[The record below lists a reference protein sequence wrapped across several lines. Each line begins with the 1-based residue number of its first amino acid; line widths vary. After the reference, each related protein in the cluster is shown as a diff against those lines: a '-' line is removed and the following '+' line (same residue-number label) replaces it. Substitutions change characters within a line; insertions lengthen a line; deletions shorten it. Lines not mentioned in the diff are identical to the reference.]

1 MPSVQ
6 TFQPSKTTE
15 LHFLVAAFCI
25 HLFSPWMD
33 PTELQ
38 FSNLVCTL
46 LDSLYSTHCSH
57 QHKISFASV
66 CRWGRNCPK
75 QAGRGLSIFSSGA
88 FFIAAFLSATAQGR
102 AEAVAA
108 KLPKK
113 LRMENLYSAEKHL
126 KSSPGL
132 CCHHIW
138 ATLKHAIYLMASE
151 QIFWWWIYGVGR
163 VQRSYSMN

>member
-15 LHFLVAAFCI
+15 LHFLVAAFWI
-25 HLFSPWMD
+25 RLFSSWKD
-33 PTELQ
+33 TLNSTELQ
-38 FSNLVCTL
+38 FSNLVCTI

-57 QHKISFASV
+57 QHKISFTSV

-75 QAGRGLSIFSSGA
+75 QAGRGLSIFSSS
-88 FFIAAFLSATAQGR
+88 AFLSATAQGR

-126 KSSPGL
+126 KSFPGL

-138 ATLKHAIYLMASE
+138 ATLKHAIYFMVSE
-151 QIFWWWIYGVGR
+151 LIYWWWIYCVGR
-163 VQRSYSMN
+163 VQRS